1 MNVSL
6 VHNYVFLNL
15 IPVLRPL
22 SGRENKNQL
31 KLAIK
36 FYNLKILDFI
46 GRERFFKWHLRSA

>member
-1 MNVSL
+1 MFLWSI
-6 VHNYVFLNL
+6 NYVFLNL